1 MDSFPQAAIEK
12 TRGRVW
18 LDRAWLAFALC
29 ILLAVGVWV
38 AGGRACT
45 YLATDFRGYYAAGLI
60 ARQAGLAAVYDPR
73 MQGETQAALLLDC
86 PDGSATPPRL
96 QVLVPYLP
104 VFNLLFLPLPA
115 LGFSNAF
122 AAWSLIGLL
131 IFLLYLIRFSLA
143 LAGRLEALRLAQW
156 ALCFPVMAN
165 VFLGQIN
172 FLLVI
177 ALGEFF
183 LASRRGRPFVA
194 GLWLA
199 VLLIQPH
206 VLILLLPGLLIARRW
221 KTLLGFGVSGFA
233 LLLASLL
240 LVGTSGLQAGMAV
253 VRSFAGETF
262 ASLPEMMNARGLAF
276 NLGRVL
282 PSWIAWALAA
292 ALMIA
297 TALVVLS
304 RWRRFPL
311 SDRSLWLMLATL
323 AGTCVA
329 AWHANLYL
337 WVMLV
342 PFLLALDSQRQ
353 LPLAYLAVWAFG
365 PAVVFVA
372 VYLLSPALAQPA
384 LAMAMLAVNVVVVV
398 DAGRRMEGDSGSVFI
413 RPGE

>member
-12 TRGRVW
+12 RRGRVW
-18 LDRAWLAFALC
+18 LDRAWLVFALC
-29 ILLAVGVWV
+29 ILLALGTWV
-38 AGGRACT
+38 ASGRACR

-86 PDGSATPPRL
+86 PDGSATSPRL

-156 ALCFPVMAN
+156 ALCFPVLAN

-199 VLLIQPH
+199 VLLIKPH

-221 KTLLGFGVSGFA
+221 KTLLGFGLGGFA

-282 PSWIAWALAA
+282 PSWIAWTLAA
-292 ALMIA
+292 ALTIA

-304 RWRRFPL
+304 HWRRIPRP
-311 SDRSLWLMLATL
+311 DRSLWLMLATL
-323 AGTCVA
+323 AGTWVVT
-329 AWHANLYL
+329 WHANMYL
-337 WVMLV
+337 WVMLA
-342 PFLLALDSQRQ
+342 PFLLALDSRRE
-353 LPLAYLAVWAFG
+353 LPLAYLGIWAFG
-365 PAVVFVA
+365 PAVVFVV
-372 VYLLSPALAQPA
+372 VYLLSPALAQPS
-384 LAMAMLAVNVVVVV
+384 LAMAMLAANVVVVM
-398 DAGRRMEGDSGSVFI
+398 DAGRRMRVEV
-413 RPGE
+413 

>member
-1 MDSFPQAAIEK
+1 M
-12 TRGRVW
+12 
-18 LDRAWLAFALC
+18 
-29 ILLAVGVWV
+29 
-38 AGGRACT
+38 
-45 YLATDFRGYYAAGLI
+45 
-60 ARQAGLAAVYDPR
+60 
-73 MQGETQAALLLDC
+73 
-86 PDGSATPPRL
+86 
-96 QVLVPYLP
+96 
-104 VFNLLFLPLPA
+104 
-115 LGFSNAF
+115 
-122 AAWSLIGLL
+122 IGLL
-131 IFLLYLIRFSLA
+131 VFLLYLIRFSLA
-143 LAGRLEALRLAQW
+143 LAGRLEVLRLAQW

-199 VLLIQPH
+199 VLLIKPH
-206 VLILLLPGLLIARRW
+206 VLILLLPGLLLARRW
-221 KTLLGFGVSGFA
+221 KTLLGFGVGGFA

-276 NLGRVL
+276 NLERVL
-282 PSWIAWALAA
+282 PSWIAWGLAA

-311 SDRSLWLMLATL
+311 PDRSLWLMLATL

-342 PFLLALDSQRQ
+342 PFLLALDSRGE

-365 PAVVFVA
+365 PAVVFFA

-384 LAMAMLAVNVVVVV
+384 LAMAMLAANIALVV

-413 RPGE
+413 RPAG